1 MVPIPKKC
9 KNLTV
14 QNDDQSEITD
24 DVYAYR
30 YNKSASISIKEVLFM
45 IATPDRISIKTFF
58 VRLMIQLHL
67 SSNIEYIYK
76 NSTQPGRL

>member
-45 IATPDRISIKTFF
+45 IATPKKF
-58 VRLMIQLHL
+58 VNKVIIINNAY
-67 SSNIEYIYK
+67 SSFNV
-76 NSTQPGRL
+76 G